1 MADDLATS
9 LASTSTLTRSVPNPE
24 TLIVDHSDTVDKA
37 VQRRLARKPSLLSR
51 LRGSTSKK
59 QSKRGLNKETIEE
72 DAASGQESIATS
84 ELDPEVGS
92 IHLNREE
99 TLAVAQADHSG
110 DRYEWA
116 VVYENQR
123 G

>member
-1 MADDLATS
+1 MSDDQAPS
-9 LASTSTLTRSVPNPE
+9 LASTSTLSRSVPNPQ
-24 TLIVDHSDTVDKA
+24 TLVVDHSDSVDKA

-59 QSKRGLNKETIEE
+59 HPKRRSTQETPEE
-72 DAASGQESIATS
+72 DAGEESIATS

-92 IHLNREE
+92 IHLDREVT
-99 TLAVAQADHSG
+99 TLAIAQAGQDG